1 VTGKQHDRR
10 EVRSETEGTVPD
22 EQKVDSPDDTA
33 SETAFLG
40 TAASAAPAAT
50 PADPFDS
57 ATQVEDDFA
66 ADSSSDPADS
76 PGSSSGASSDP
87 SEDSADEP
95 EDGKKEQST
104 FWKELPV
111 LIGVALV
118 LALVIKGF
126 VVQAFYIPSASMEN
140 TLQIGD
146 RVLVNKL
153 VYHTRDITRGD
164 IVVFNGI
171 DSWDPEVAFDEPS
184 NPFSKAF
191 RAVGTAFGLVPGEK
205 DYIKR
210 VIGIPGDKVKCCDAS
225 GRITVNGVPLD
236 ERSYIYVDPDTKEQN
251 VPSEDN
257 FDITVPEGRLWVM
270 GDHRGVSYDSRGH
283 SADIGGG
290 TIPINHV
297 VGRAFVVVWPINHR
311 QILSIPSTFDQP
323 GLAALIPYAPIGLG
337 LIGAVPLAL
346 FQRHR
351 RLRK

>member
-1 VTGKQHDRR
+1 VKPTDFA
-10 EVRSETEGTVPD
+10 
-22 EQKVDSPDDTA
+22 DTA
-33 SETAFLG
+33 NFANPT
-40 TAASAAPAAT
+40 
-50 PADPFDS
+50 DS
-57 ATQVEDDFA
+57 ADSTEEESA
-66 ADSSSDPADS
+66 ADSSSD
-76 PGSSSGASSDP
+76 SSD
-87 SEDSADEP
+87 DSAAEP
-95 EDGKKEQST
+95 EDAKKKQGA

-126 VVQAFYIPSASMEN
+126 VIQAFYIPSASMEN

-171 DSWDPEVAFDEPS
+171 DSWDPEVAIDEPS
-184 NPFSKAF
+184 NPLSKAF

-225 GRITVNGVPLD
+225 GRITVNGHPLD
-236 ERSYIYVDPDTKEQN
+236 ERSYIYVDPETKEQN

-257 FDITVPEGRLWVM
+257 FDITVPAGRLWVM

-283 SADIGGG
+283 SADVGGG
-290 TIPINHV
+290 TIPISHV
-297 VGRAFVVVWPINHR
+297 VGRAFVVVWPISHR